1 LAHLKQFQA
10 KAEKR
15 YDQGEHWWE
24 LRPCDYYDI
33 FDRPKI
39 IYPQIMMEPR
49 FCRDTENYFTNQKC
63 FIIPDGDLYLLGL
76 LNSAPVWEYLKEQ
89 VVTFGDPDK
98 RGRLEPRVEDILS
111 IPIPDAPTAEREAV
125 AKLAQESQRL
135 HPQRRQRVEQF
146 LHDLGLSPAQSSSR
160 NPLEQPWALTQEEL
174 QRRIRNSV
182 SWSLA
187 LQVRDETV
195 ALTEQMAQVERE
207 IDERVTGLYGM

>member
-1 LAHLKQFQA
+1 
-10 KAEKR
+10 
-15 YDQGEHWWE
+15 
-24 LRPCDYYDI
+24 
-33 FDRPKI
+33 
-39 IYPQIMMEPR
+39 
-49 FCRDTENYFTNQKC
+49 
-63 FIIPDGDLYLLGL
+63 
-76 LNSAPVWEYLKEQ
+76 
-89 VVTFGDPDK
+89 
-98 RGRLEPRVEDILS
+98 
-111 IPIPDAPTAEREAV
+111 
-125 AKLAQESQRL
+125 
-135 HPQRRQRVEQF
+135 VEQF